1 MALTRAASRCSRTS
15 WGTEVGEKNHR
26 LGQMSVEAA
35 LLLPVVL
42 TLLALLVQPICVLYT
57 RTVMASTAG
66 ELARLAVTSRASEAD
81 LRSFALRRL
90 AAVPDLSIFHEG
102 GPADWELEV
111 TGPDEGGSVLVA
123 LEGRVRPLPLL
134 GALVAALGTGGDGTV
149 LVRVETRGDLRAD
162 WIGGDYDD
170 WVGMW
175 G

>member
-42 TLLALLVQPICVLYT
+42 TLLALLVQPVCVLYT

-66 ELARLAVTSRASEAD
+66 ER
-81 LRSFALRRL
+81 
-90 AAVPDLSIFHEG
+90 
-102 GPADWELEV
+102 PADWELEV